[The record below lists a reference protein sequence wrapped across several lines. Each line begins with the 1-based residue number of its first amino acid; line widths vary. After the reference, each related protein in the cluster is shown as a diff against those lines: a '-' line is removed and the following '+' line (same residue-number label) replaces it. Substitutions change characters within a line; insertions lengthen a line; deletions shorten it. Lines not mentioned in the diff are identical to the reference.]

1 MCDNETFLCKLK
13 GILKRENDKSNCITG
28 DTVEFSKEELVITAI
43 HNRKNSLPRPLVA
56 NVDYFIITF
65 AAKQP
70 DFDFDR
76 FSLLLVNSFFYNITP
91 VVVINKSEL
100 LSDEERTFLED
111 RLKFLKTLDIKHFF
125 VSAASGKGLDEF
137 NSFTRNKIC
146 AFGGPSGAGKSS
158 LINLLQSTSVMETG
172 DISHRTDRGKHTTK
186 GASLLPCD
194 NGGYII
200 DTPGFSTIE
209 LPKFDS
215 IEDYISAFPDIEELS
230 QNCGFRNCRHINE
243 PSCAVKDSVNEGTFS
258 NERYEFYKKYYA
270 EADDILKYNSKNKN
284 KYK

>member
-76 FSLLLVNSFFYNITP
+76 FSLLLINSFYYNITP
-91 VVVINKSEL
+91 VVVINKEELLTIDEKSEL
-100 LSDEERTFLED
+100 TSRLS
-111 RLKFLKTLDIKHFF
+111 FLKNLGVNLFF
-125 VSAASGKGLDEF
+125 LSALSETGINELKDFMG
-137 NSFTRNKIC
+137 NKIC

-158 LINLLQSTSVMETG
+158 LINKLQSSEILEIG
-172 DISHRTDRGKHTTK
+172 DISLKTERGKHTTK
-186 GASLLPCD
+186 GASLLICD

-200 DTPGFSTIE
+200 DTAGFSTIDF
-209 LPKFDS
+209 PKFTS
-215 IEDYISAFPDIEELS
+215 IDEYIESFPDIDELS
-230 QNCGFRNCRHINE
+230 ENCGFRNCRHINE
-243 PSCAVKDSVNEGTFS
+243 PSCRVKDAVADGSFS
-258 NERYEFYKKYYA
+258 EERYQLYKKYYV
-270 EADDILKYNSKNKN
+270 EIESELKYTAKNKS